1 MYESYFGF
9 HGQPFQ
15 LNPDPAFFFNSRGH
29 GRALAYLQYGVTQSE
44 GFIVITGEIGA
55 GKTTLVRM
63 LLEGLD
69 RQKVLPAQIV
79 STQLESGELLQAII
93 TAFGIPSQG
102 TSKAHLIATLEAF
115 LTALAAQ
122 GRHALLIVDEA
133 QNLDPRAVEELRM
146 LSNFQLGNKA
156 LLQSFLVGQPELRRL
171 LESPSMEQLRQRVTA
186 SYHLGPLGIEETQGY
201 VQHRLKHVGWSG
213 RPSFDEGAFDSL
225 YRWTGGVP
233 RRINRLCNRVLLAS
247 FLDGTDVVNEALV
260 ERTALEL
267 RQEIGESDF
276 TPSVIPQR
284 APAAP
289 AVAPQAVEPEPI
301 AAEAADPQPQVEPE
315 AVPVDAAAADSTRA
329 GLDADVAELATLA
342 EVDPL
347 AIEPVSDDLLEDVDA
362 LLALSARQ
370 LAVIAA
376 RVQADSELDLESVAQ
391 RVMLEQPTAPLPPT
405 AVERTQRAGMPHR
418 AGVVL
423 CVADT
428 ASAAL
433 KFAALAKRMAEQ
445 AGAPRMVLVNP
456 GLKATVWPW
465 EQMDRLLPSL
475 EIGLHLGAPAGAD
488 LERVLPLVFERFGR
502 VLDEFSPVAVLTL
515 GEGDALLASAL
526 CARRRH
532 VPLIR
537 VEAGLHH
544 ACARPSI
551 NGALLD
557 QIADLLFASAR
568 PGVLR
573 GLQRQGIAAERV
585 YSIAGLLQVDA
596 LAAVWKEVSTAYG
609 AFMRHGLPIYLGP
622 TWSEHAGAGTP
633 YVLCG
638 LTFDPNDPAAIA
650 DAVTTVLSLPQTDKV
665 VWILDRAATPAL
677 RLLLADRPELAG
689 SVVLVE
695 GDGPRGAEMRE
706 QMDQARVLCREVD
719 VLPDQLSMLRGA
731 NWALLEPGQVLVDAA
746 DLLNV
751 PTLLNVNG
759 RLVPADA
766 IGVAVTDGLE
776 SAADPRDAVSAWIAG
791 IEPGSVRESLADGGG
806 GAVEILQAH
815 LRGWIGRQQGAV
827 PVPVAVAA

>member
-15 LNPDPAFFFNSRGH
+15 LNPDPAFYFNSRGH

-247 FLDGTDVVNEALV
+247 FLDGSDVVNEALV

-267 RQEIGESDF
+267 REEIGESDF
-276 TPSVIPQR
+276 TPSVVPQR
-284 APAAP
+284 TPALAVASPAAEQPPAAP
-289 AVAPQAVEPEPI
+289 LVVDTPRSHESPAVAVAVDVVAIDATNPVEDADI
-301 AAEAADPQPQVEPE
+301 DALAAADPLE
-315 AVPVDAAAADSTRA
+315 
-329 GLDADVAELATLA
+329 
-342 EVDPL
+342 
-347 AIEPVSDDLLEDVDA
+347 IESGGEDLLEDVDA
-362 LLALSARQ
+362 LLAVSARQ
-370 LAVIAA
+370 LAVIAQ
-376 RVQADSELDLESVAQ
+376 RVQADSELDLESVAK
-391 RVMLEQPTAPLPPT
+391 RVMVERLIAPVSATP
-405 AVERTQRAGMPHR
+405 VERTQRAGLRPR
-418 AGVVL
+418 AAVVL

-433 KFAALAKRMAEQ
+433 KFAALAKRMSEHPD
-445 AGAPRMVLVNP
+445 APRMVLVNP
-456 GLKATVWPW
+456 AAKATVWPW
-465 EQMDRLLPSL
+465 EQMERLLPAL
-475 EIGLHLGAPAGAD
+475 EVGLHLGAPAGAR
-488 LERVLPLVFERFGR
+488 LERVLPLIFERFGR
-502 VLDEFSPVAVLTL
+502 VLDEFNPVAVLTL
-515 GEGDALLASAL
+515 GDGDALLAGAL

-537 VEAGLHH
+537 LEAGLHH
-544 ACARPSI
+544 VCATPSI

-557 QIADLLFASAR
+557 QMADLLFASAR

-585 YSIAGLLQVDA
+585 YSIPGLLQIDA

-633 YVLCG
+633 YVLCAS
-638 LTFDPNDPAAIA
+638 TFDPNDPAAIA
-650 DAVTTVLSLPQTDKV
+650 AAVTTVLSLPQTDKV

-677 RLLLADRPELAG
+677 RSLLAERLDLTEQ
-689 SVVLVE
+689 VVLVE
-695 GDGPRGAEMRE
+695 GDGPRGADMRE

-731 NWALLEPGQVLVDAA
+731 HWALLEPGQVLADAA

-751 PTLLNVNG
+751 PTLLHVDG
-759 RLVPADA
+759 HLVVARTVGGQVGDGEQD
-766 IGVAVTDGLE
+766 GVDSQEAL
-776 SAADPRDAVSAWIAG
+776 AAWIAG
-791 IEPGSVRESLADGGG
+791 IEPGSTRESLADAG
-806 GAVEILQAH
+806 GAVEVLRTH
-815 LRGWIGRQQGAV
+815 LSGWLSRQPQGIELPPMAV
-827 PVPVAVAA
+827 SA

>member
-15 LNPDPAFFFNSRGH
+15 LNPDPAFYFNSRGH

-171 LESPSMEQLRQRVTA
+171 LESASMEQLRQRVTA

-267 RQEIGESDF
+267 REEIGESDF
-276 TPSVIPQR
+276 TPSVVPSR

-289 AVAPQAVEPEPI
+289 AVVLPAVEPEPI
-301 AAEAADPQPQVEPE
+301 AALAVDPLPQLAEPSAMPVDEAAADPTP
-315 AVPVDAAAADSTRA
+315 A
-329 GLDADVAELATLA
+329 GMDADAAELATLA
-342 EVDPL
+342 AVDPL
-347 AIEPVSDDLLEDVDA
+347 AIEPVGDDLLEDVDA
-362 LLALSARQ
+362 LLAVSARQ

-376 RVQADSELDLESVAQ
+376 RVQADSELDLESIAK
-391 RVMLEQPTAPLPPT
+391 RVMLEQPAAQLPTT
-405 AVERTQRAGMPHR
+405 AVERTQRAGTPPR
-418 AGVVL
+418 SGVLL

-433 KFAALAKRMAEQ
+433 KFAALAKRLAEQ

-456 GLKATVWPW
+456 GVKATVWPW
-465 EQMDRLLPSL
+465 EQMERLLPSL

-488 LERVLPLVFERFGR
+488 LERVLPLIFERFGR
-502 VLDEFSPVAVLTL
+502 VLDEFNPVAVLTL

-537 VEAGLHH
+537 VEAGREHV
-544 ACARPSI
+544 CARPSI

-585 YSIAGLLQVDA
+585 YSIPGLLQIDA

-650 DAVTTVLSLPQTDKV
+650 AAVTTVLSLPQTDKV

-677 RLLLADRPELAG
+677 RSLLADRPDLAG
-689 SVVLVE
+689 PVVLVE

-706 QMDQARVLCREVD
+706 QMDLARVLCREVD

-731 NWALLEPGQVLVDAA
+731 NWALLEPGQVLVEAA
-746 DLLNV
+746 DLLSL
-751 PTLLNVNG
+751 PTLLSVNG
-759 RLVPADA
+759 RLVPAAA
-766 IGVAVTDGLE
+766 IGGPVMDGDA
-776 SAADPRDAVSAWIAG
+776 SDADQRDAVSAWISG
-791 IEPGSVRESLADGGG
+791 IEPGAVRESLADGGG
-806 GAVEILQAH
+806 AVEVLQAH
-815 LRGWIGRQQGAV
+815 LRGWIGRQHGVEPA
-827 PVPVAVAA
+827 PVAVAA

>member
-225 YRWTGGVP
+225 FRWTGGVP

-267 RQEIGESDF
+267 REEIGESDF
-276 TPSVIPQR
+276 TPSVVPQR
-284 APAAP
+284 AP
-289 AVAPQAVEPEPI
+289 VAPVVAPRTVEPEPI
-301 AAEAADPQPQVEPE
+301 AAPAVDPQPESAESV
-315 AVPVDAAAADSTRA
+315 AVPEEAAAADSTLA
-329 GLDADVAELATLA
+329 DMAVDAAELATLTDA
-342 EVDPL
+342 DPL
-347 AIEPVSDDLLEDVDA
+347 LVEPVGDDLLEDVDA
-362 LLALSARQ
+362 LLAVSARQ

-376 RVQADSELDLESVAQ
+376 RVQADSALDLESVAK
-391 RVMLEQPTAPLPPT
+391 RVMLEQPVAPLPAI
-405 AVERTQRAGMPHR
+405 AVERTQRAGMPPR
-418 AGVVL
+418 SGVVL

-445 AGAPRMVLVNP
+445 AGAARMVLVNP
-456 GLKATVWPW
+456 GVKATVWPW
-465 EQMDRLLPSL
+465 EQMERLLPSL

-488 LERVLPLVFERFGR
+488 LERVLPLIFERFGR
-502 VLDEFSPVAVLTL
+502 VLDEFNPLAVLTL
-515 GEGDALLASAL
+515 GDGDALLASAL

-544 ACARPSI
+544 ASARPSI

-585 YSIAGLLQVDA
+585 YSIPGLLQLDA
-596 LAAVWKEVSTAYG
+596 LASVWKEVSTAYG

-650 DAVTTVLSLPQTDKV
+650 DAVSTVLSLPQTDKV
-665 VWILDRAATPAL
+665 VWILDRCATPAL

-689 SVVLVE
+689 PVVLVE

-731 NWALLEPGQVLVDAA
+731 SWALLEPGQVLVDAA

-751 PTLLNVNG
+751 PTLLNING

-766 IGVAVTDGLE
+766 IAGMVSDGDDHG
-776 SAADPRDAVSAWIAG
+776 ADPRDAVSAWIAG
-791 IEPGSVRESLADGGG
+791 IEPGTVRESLADGGG
-806 GAVEILQAH
+806 AVEVLQTH
-815 LRGWIGRQQGAV
+815 LCGWIGRQQGAV
-827 PVPVAVAA
+827 PAPVAVAA